1 MKSRTH
7 PQSWHAYEGAW
18 FTLFTMHK
26 EATIHLLWSIDWGF
40 MYAHRNITMSSS
52 HPWNIRSRP
61 GSLYPIPE
69 LHCGLKI
76 LLRSLC
82 AIQASS
88 IVGGGWNVP
97 IGLKFGHVCGRV
109 HPMIWTHHSQL
120 VHHCHHPH
128 SWTLSSWEFT
138 STAGAEDVLSIYS
151 GSDGAFGVGT
161 RLWDREEGVI
171 WGKLPVGL
179 KGEPE
184 SWLLL
189 WLSLQSLELILC
201 ISLGYF
207 FGGINCWGSYNMHK
221 LDLVMYA
228 YFVNQNSHSP
238 YYWKT
243 YLEPKLTR
251 LPSFHFIFML
261 YGDGC
266 HDNYLFW
273 S

>member
-1 MKSRTH
+1 
-7 PQSWHAYEGAW
+7 
-18 FTLFTMHK
+18 
-26 EATIHLLWSIDWGF
+26 

-61 GSLYPIPE
+61 GSLHPIPE

-76 LLRSLC
+76 LLRSMC

-97 IGLKFGHVCGRV
+97 IGLNFGHVCGRGASNDSDASFIIGASLS
-109 HPMIWTHHSQL
+109 PSTLMNSQL
-120 VHHCHHPH
+120 LGIY
-128 SWTLSSWEFT
+128 SG

-161 RLWDREEGVI
+161 MLWDREVEVI

-207 FGGINCWGSYNMHK
+207 LGG
-221 LDLVMYA
+221 
-228 YFVNQNSHSP
+228 
-238 YYWKT
+238 
-243 YLEPKLTR
+243 LTAGAPITCTN
-251 LPSFHFIFML
+251 LIQ
-261 YGDGC
+261 
-266 HDNYLFW
+266 
-273 S
+273 